1 MIKQIWLQM
10 DEGAPFACS
19 LFVMEEDVEKIAL
32 NNQ

>member
-10 DEGAPFACS
+10 NEGAPLACS
-19 LFVMEEDVEKIAL
+19 LFLMEQDVEKVAL